1 MPKFPS
7 KEWAEEYCKALN
19 ESEGYK
25 RSARGWVWPILFKVE
40 SSEGPSPGFVL
51 KLNNGTCEG
60 VEWYDDSSKAEA
72 PYVLSATLK
81 DWLDII
87 QGKVNPVTAIVR
99 RQLKVEKGDFATIMR
114 YPLAAL
120 EMVKA
125 AQKVKTEA

>member
-7 KEWAEEYCKALN
+7 KEWAEGYCKALN
-19 ESEGYK
+19 ESESYR
-25 RSARGWVWPILFKVE
+25 RSAGGWVWPILFKVE
-40 SSEGPSPGFVL
+40 AGEGPSPGFTL
-51 KLNNGTCEG
+51 KLNNGACEG
-60 VEWYDDSSKAEA
+60 VEWYDDASKADA
-72 PYVLSATLK
+72 PFILSATLR

-99 RQLKVEKGDFATIMR
+99 RQLKLEKGDMGTIMR

-125 AQKVKTEA
+125 AQRVGME

>member
-19 ESEGYK
+19 ESESYR

-40 SSEGPSPGFVL
+40 SGEGPSPGFIL

-60 VEWYDDSSKAEA
+60 VEWYDDADKADA
-72 PYVLSATLK
+72 PYVLSATLR

-99 RQLKVEKGDFATIMR
+99 RQLKLEKGDMATIMR

-125 AQKVKTEA
+125 AQKVGIE

>member
-7 KEWAEEYCKALN
+7 REWAEEYCRALN
-19 ESEGYK
+19 ESESYR

-40 SSEGPSPGFVL
+40 TEEGPSPGFVL

-60 VEWYDDSSKAEA
+60 AEWYDDSSKADA
-72 PYVLSATLK
+72 PYILSATLR

-87 QGKVNPVTAIVR
+87 QGKVNPVAAIVR
-99 RQLKVEKGDFATIMR
+99 RQLKLEKGDMATIMR

-125 AQKVKTEA
+125 AQRVGIE